1 MKQYNN
7 TVSREEV
14 LALLCYDP
22 VTGLFTHRVKSHK
35 RAVGQVTG
43 RLDTKG
49 YVRIRLLGYEFKAH
63 RLAWLLTYGTWPK
76 AEIDHINGC
85 PSDNRIINLRDVSV
99 KENGWNRNTAMSN
112 NKTGLL
118 GVSSIKGRYH
128 AQIRANGKQ
137 HFLGIFDSA
146 DAAHA
151 AYRAAK
157 AELHQISSWL
167 TPPTPSSR

>member
-7 TVSREEV
+7 AVSREEV

-22 VTGLFTHRVKSHK
+22 VTGLFTHRVKGHR

-63 RLAWLLTYGTWPK
+63 RLAWLITYGCWPN

-85 PSDNRIINLRDVSV
+85 PSDNRIMNLRDVSV
-99 KENGWNRNTAMSN
+99 AENGWNRKKAMRN
-112 NKTGLL
+112 NKSGLL
-118 GVSSIKGRYH
+118 GVALVAGRYH
-128 AQIRANGKQ
+128 ARIRANGESK
-137 HFLGIFDSA
+137 HLGVFDSA
-146 DAAHA
+146 EAAHA
-151 AYRAAK
+151 AYLNAK
-157 AELHQISSWL
+157 AVLHQIS
-167 TPPTPSSR
+167 P